1 MLYVFTINVGDQMI
15 IKMGFGGWPEKT
27 LLFEYANQ
35 PAESAEGTTNI
46 TLSRLS
52 SLQGNWAL
60 VLPTDVLPHLQRSS
74 VWSKCKLVGH
84 LNSPMTAFSDVKNF
98 MAQQR

>member
-1 MLYVFTINVGDQMI
+1 MFYVFTVNVGAQMI
-15 IKMGFGGWPEKT
+15 IKMGMGGWPPNT

-35 PAESAEGTTNI
+35 PAESEDGTTNI

-60 VLPTDVLPHLQRSS
+60 ILPTDVLPHLQRSP
-74 VWSKCKLVGH
+74 VWSKCELVGH
-84 LNSPMTAFSDVKNF
+84 LNSPMTALSDVGNY
-98 MAQQR
+98 MATV